1 MPASRQKK
9 MPFFVSSKRC
19 AKLRTILVHIFH
31 DTNKRVTSLFFLR
44 RMRQII
50 AKRKQEGGCGIHYHV
65 IIFILLKGMYENV
78 SIVLILPSTPIL
90 WHHTSYHLSHL
101 LYPLR
106 ICISFSKVQPLI
118 LYNHDER

>member
-1 MPASRQKK
+1 MHLGESKKEHYIEYYEETISSARELACLSTKK
-9 MPFFVSSKRC
+9 MPFFVSSKRY
-19 AKLRTILVHIFH
+19 AKRRTILVHIFH

-90 WHHTSYHLSHL
+90 WHHTS
-101 LYPLR
+101 
-106 ICISFSKVQPLI
+106 
-118 LYNHDER
+118 